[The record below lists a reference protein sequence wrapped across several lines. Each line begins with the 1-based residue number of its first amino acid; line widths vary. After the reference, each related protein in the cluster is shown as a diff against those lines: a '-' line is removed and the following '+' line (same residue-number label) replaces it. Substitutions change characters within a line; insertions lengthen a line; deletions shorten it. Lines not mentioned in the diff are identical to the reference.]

1 MRNKKKMK
9 KLLLLCLLAV
19 VVLGG
24 CVRKTAEADLQTY
37 TYTDDYG
44 SVVQVPAHPQRVV
57 SLSPAVTEIMFA
69 LGADSLLVGRTE
81 FCVYP
86 PEAARIEN
94 IGGISNLN
102 IEKVLSCQPD
112 LIISGS
118 MVPQKVVQQFEKMGV
133 PLVCV
138 IEKQHFDGLFENV
151 AKIGGLVAMDST
163 AQQLNDRLH
172 KRLDAIDLSPL
183 AQPRSVYYV
192 VGFGSGGNFTAG
204 GNTFI
209 NDIIEMAGGQN
220 IASRSEGWTFSVEA
234 LLQADPEFILIRAED
249 SARFCQTVPYN
260 QLSAVRQGRMIA
272 LEDGILDLQ
281 VPRNIEVIRRLRARF
296 SQR

>member
-19 VVLGG
+19 AVLGG
-24 CVRKTAEADLQTY
+24 CDRKTAEADLQTY

-163 AQQLNDRLH
+163 AQRLNDRLH

-281 VPRNIEVIRRLRARF
+281 VPRNIEVIQCLRARF